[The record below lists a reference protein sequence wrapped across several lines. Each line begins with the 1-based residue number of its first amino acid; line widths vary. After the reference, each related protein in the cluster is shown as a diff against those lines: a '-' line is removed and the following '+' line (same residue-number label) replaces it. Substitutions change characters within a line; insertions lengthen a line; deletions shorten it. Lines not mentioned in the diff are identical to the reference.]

1 MGALLRLPIY
11 LSNNVVEDMLN
22 LKQNGYKVFA
32 SVVSDADLD
41 VKNADFSGKVAVMIG
56 NEANGLSQQAKEIS
70 DSKITI
76 NMRGKAE
83 SLNAAAAAAII
94 MWEMLRNV

>member
-1 MGALLRLPIY
+1 
-11 LSNNVVEDMLN
+11 
-22 LKQNGYKVFA
+22 
-32 SVVSDADLD
+32 VSGADLD
-41 VKNADFSGKVAVMIG
+41 VENADFSGKVAVMIG

-70 DSKITI
+70 NSKITI
-76 NMRGKAE
+76 NMPGKAE